1 MEILVSDQ
9 LWSIFTNDLEDWQ
22 NFITKTWNMLFLSQ
36 VRQFLLNIG
45 HTYLN
50 YMLLAM
56 ENNILFNLG
65 ALGFSEPFVLFFHES
80 GRAMY

>member
-1 MEILVSDQ
+1 
-9 LWSIFTNDLEDWQ
+9 
-22 NFITKTWNMLFLSQ
+22 MLFLSQ